1 MTRALIVGD
10 LHLGKGVSIG
20 RPGIGNALNSR
31 IADQIKLLEWVFDQA
46 IDNSV
51 SNVIFTGDVCQDSK
65 PDYVLVQMFIE
76 FLKKLESN
84 NISVDIVAGNHDIK
98 RTGYYYKSF
107 LDIIT
112 AAEIPL
118 VTIRKYVSTLILD
131 GIGITLL
138 PFRDRRSLV
147 CKLDTDAFEMIS
159 AMLIYE
165 CESIPNNFK
174 RVLIGHLALQGAIF
188 VGDEFDNEANELMCP
203 LKMFCGYDYVWMGH
217 VHKPQIRSK
226 NPYIAHIGSLDISD
240 FGETDHKKIVVLLD
254 TETPN
259 LFTEIEVPTRPLRR
273 IQIDVP
279 DGFSST
285 NYVVDQINALEKLE
299 SFKNSIVKIDV
310 KLLDADIE
318 NINRAIVEETLYN
331 LGVFY
336 ICNLSESRN
345 ISVVA
350 RTSQQIIDNKIDTKA
365 AVKIWAEHDVF
376 EDDQEKSEYIDLAN
390 KFVESYEVKYS

>member
-1 MTRALIVGD
+1 M
-10 LHLGKGVSIG
+10 
-20 RPGIGNALNSR
+20 
-31 IADQIKLLEWVFDQA
+31 
-46 IDNSV
+46 
-51 SNVIFTGDVCQDSK
+51 
-65 PDYVLVQMFIE
+65 
-76 FLKKLESN
+76 
-84 NISVDIVAGNHDIK
+84 
-98 RTGYYYKSF
+98 
-107 LDIIT
+107 
-112 AAEIPL
+112 
-118 VTIRKYVSTLILD
+118 
-131 GIGITLL
+131 
-138 PFRDRRSLV
+138 
-147 CKLDTDAFEMIS
+147 
-159 AMLIYE
+159 
-165 CESIPNNFK
+165 
-174 RVLIGHLALQGAIF
+174 
-188 VGDEFDNEANELMCP
+188 
-203 LKMFCGYDYVWMGH
+203 
-217 VHKPQIRSK
+217 
-226 NPYIAHIGSLDISD
+226 
-240 FGETDHKKIVVLLD
+240 LD

-310 KLLDADIE
+310 KLLDADLE